1 MTEAATPRD
10 FFEQILPKRF
20 NASKAE
26 GVGVVVQVSISGT
39 DGGDWIVTIRDQ
51 KLDIKEGVHP
61 KPNLALK
68 MAERDYLDLVN
79 HKISA
84 EKAFFT
90 GKVQFKGN
98 ISMALK
104 LRDAGFL

>member
-1 MTEAATPRD
+1 MEAATPKE
-10 FFEQILPKRF
+10 FFEKVLPQRF
-20 NASKAE
+20 NSSKAA
-26 GVGVVVQVSISGT
+26 GVDAIVQVIISGAN
-39 DGGDWIVTIRDQ
+39 GGDWIVTIKNQ
-51 KLDIKEGVHP
+51 KLSVEQGMNP
-61 KPNLALK
+61 SANLSLK
-68 MAERDYLDLVN
+68 MTEKDYLDLVN

-98 ISMALK
+98 IALALK